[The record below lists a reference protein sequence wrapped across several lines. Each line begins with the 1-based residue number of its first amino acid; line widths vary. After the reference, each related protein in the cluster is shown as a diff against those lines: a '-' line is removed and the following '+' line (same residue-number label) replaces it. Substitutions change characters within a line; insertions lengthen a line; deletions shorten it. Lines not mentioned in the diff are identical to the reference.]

1 VNCAEP
7 GASRPADAV
16 IKVCVVVSEFPK
28 LSETFILDQI
38 VGLTERGFSVS
49 IAADQIRADAGS
61 NPEREPLRSLLGKSR
76 PRWRWARL
84 LHLLTRHTRGA
95 VRSAIL
101 VAADLLYDS
110 QFNRFDVLIAHFG
123 YNGSRLAR
131 SKLLGRFDRPFM
143 TVFHGLDVGLPL
155 HENALQRN
163 YQKLFSTGEL
173 LLPVCDCFRDI
184 LIRAGAVPERVRV
197 HRMGIDTKSIPFEPQ
212 VRAAGQ
218 LNIIS
223 VCRLVEKKGMQYA
236 LDALSALR
244 ERRVDLPWRW
254 EIIGDG
260 PLRSALE
267 EQARSCGIEDRVQFI
282 GPCSHEECKRRLRA
296 AHVFLLPSLTA
307 RDGDMEGVPVSIM
320 EAMAA
325 GVVVVSS
332 YHSGI
337 GELVESGVSG
347 LLAPE
352 RDGDAVSRHVEWI
365 ADNPDGAAAMA
376 KAARAV
382 VERRFNRDTLND
394 TLAALITST
403 VAERRGARS

>member
-1 VNCAEP
+1 
-7 GASRPADAV
+7 V
-16 IKVCVVVSEFPK
+16 IKVCVVVSEFPR

-49 IAADQIRADAGS
+49 VAADHIRSDAGS
-61 NPEREPLRSLLGKSR
+61 DPGREPMRSLLGKSR
-76 PRWRWARL
+76 SRWRCARA
-84 LHLLTRHTRGA
+84 LHLLIRHTHGV
-95 VRSAIL
+95 VRNAI
-101 VAADLLYDS
+101 VAAADLLYDS

-155 HENALQRN
+155 HQNALQRN
-163 YQKLFSTGEL
+163 YQRLFRTGEL

-184 LIRAGAVPERVRV
+184 LIRAGASAQSVRV
-197 HRMGIDTKSIPFEPQ
+197 HRMGVDTRCIPFEP
-212 VRAAGQ
+212 RARSAGQ
-218 LNIIS
+218 LNIVS
-223 VCRLVEKKGMQYA
+223 VCRLVEKKGMRYA
-236 LDALSALR
+236 LGALGALR

-260 PLRSALE
+260 PLRPALE
-267 EQARSCGIEDRVQFI
+267 EQARSCGIEDRVRFI

-296 AHVFLLPSLTA
+296 AHVFLLPSVTA
-307 RDGDMEGVPVSIM
+307 GDGDMEGMPVSIA

-337 GELVESGVSG
+337 VELVESGVSG

-352 RDGDAVSRHVEWI
+352 RDVDTLSRHVEWI
-365 ADNPDGAAAMA
+365 ADNPQGAAALA
-376 KAARAV
+376 GAARAA
-382 VERRFNRDTLND
+382 VERKLDRDELHD
-394 TLAALITST
+394 TLATLITNT
-403 VAERRGARS
+403 VAERRRAQT